1 MSVVIA
7 PMFAQAINVR
17 THGPN
22 APPAVHVSGTPALL
36 ILVGIA
42 VAIVAGVIRFLVLR
56 RQAEKARRDR
66 EAAEMQL
73 RTLFAAMDDDVFV
86 LGRDGRYRDMPQT
99 RARSVRR
106 PSAELRAATV
116 RAIETRATLTTEY
129 RESSPDGDL
138 WFSATVSPL
147 DDQSALWVAR
157 DVTEQKRARDVLAQS
172 EARYRLLFEHN
183 PSPMWVYDYDTTAIL
198 DVNDAAIEQYG
209 YSRAEF
215 ATMTLRELRAPEDQS
230 RLEQILKT
238 LRRTEESVHLARH
251 LKKDGTPID
260 VDVRG
265 RPLAVPGRSL
275 RLVVVTDV
283 TARLATARAA
293 QQAEE
298 RARATSEM
306 LQSLIDTAPQAMVVL
321 DDTWRITRW
330 SRGAET
336 LFGWSAAEVIGRPAP
351 YVPDDYLEDVRAR
364 QAHADQGYFGK
375 PREVVRLSKD
385 GRRVPVL
392 IATAPLLGRDGR
404 PTAHIA
410 VYTDLTERKLL
421 EEQLRQSQKMEA
433 IGTLAGGVA
442 HDFNNI
448 LTVISSYANLLL
460 AAGPDAND
468 RADLEEISTAA
479 RRATALTRQLL
490 TFTRRD
496 VVRLESVNVNDVV
509 GGMESMYRRLLAT
522 NIELVVKLD
531 DRIGLV
537 LADVSQVEQL
547 LMNLVVNASDAMPD
561 GGTLIIETQTAELD
575 EVYAQ
580 THADVKPG
588 AYVML
593 AVSDSG
599 IGMDAATISKIFEPF
614 FTTKPVGRGTGL
626 GLATVYAIVKQ
637 LGGHVWVYSEP
648 GQGAAFK
655 IYLPREAA
663 RQESSAVSRAKPAAA
678 RTGTVLLVEDDE
690 AVRKAVRRMLE
701 KAGYVVLEAEDAE
714 VGFRVAAE
722 RTGSID
728 IVVTDLMMPGM
739 SGSEFASRLAEAH
752 PGLRVVLTSGYT
764 DDAVVRRGL
773 LGAAHAF
780 LQKPF
785 TSEQLTNVISELLES
800 ALVAGP
806 ES

>member
-1 MSVVIA
+1 
-7 PMFAQAINVR
+7 
-17 THGPN
+17 
-22 APPAVHVSGTPALL
+22 
-36 ILVGIA
+36 
-42 VAIVAGVIRFLVLR
+42 
-56 RQAEKARRDR
+56 
-66 EAAEMQL
+66 
-73 RTLFAAMDDDVFV
+73 
-86 LGRDGRYRDMPQT
+86 
-99 RARSVRR
+99 
-106 PSAELRAATV
+106 
-116 RAIETRATLTTEY
+116 
-129 RESSPDGDL
+129 
-138 WFSATVSPL
+138 
-147 DDQSALWVAR
+147 
-157 DVTEQKRARDVLAQS
+157 
-172 EARYRLLFEHN
+172 
-183 PSPMWVYDYDTTAIL
+183 
-198 DVNDAAIEQYG
+198 
-209 YSRAEF
+209 
-215 ATMTLRELRAPEDQS
+215 
-230 RLEQILKT
+230 
-238 LRRTEESVHLARH
+238 
-251 LKKDGTPID
+251 
-260 VDVRG
+260 
-265 RPLAVPGRSL
+265 
-275 RLVVVTDV
+275 
-283 TARLATARAA
+283 
-293 QQAEE
+293 
-298 RARATSEM
+298 
-306 LQSLIDTAPQAMVVL
+306 
-321 DDTWRITRW
+321 
-330 SRGAET
+330 
-336 LFGWSAAEVIGRPAP
+336 AP

-561 GGTLIIETQTAELD
+561 GGTLIIETQSAELD

-663 RQESSAVSRAKPAAA
+663 RQASSAVSRAKPAAA

-785 TSEQLTNVISELLES
+785 TSDQLTNVISELLES